1 MKRFAML
8 TFTGLLALML
18 AACAQIS
25 PATAPP
31 QNQTGTM
38 PPQTPVPGEGMIK
51 PGGKIGEMTLEQ
63 GAPTL
68 PYPYLWQFCDNMPDK
83 HEPTT
88 SSSECKVPHM
98 SGVTITLGWLARES
112 KLASN
117 WDAMTYELSIDG
129 DEIDLEAFEPY
140 ESDYST
146 HGENNKS
153 LQWLLNLRN
162 LAPGA
167 HTLQIKQTMETAV
180 DDGMNVY
187 QPGVYEHEVHFTVL
201 EKEVYPELSSSP
213 DSGQHPYTS
222 QKAGLDFLL
231 YLPDDYGSNPQQ
243 EWPLIVYLHGAPL
256 RGATLELLAEEPL
269 PKKLINENDFPFIV
283 LSPLG
288 DGDYEF
294 WSRGAMPEALFKLL
308 EEIKANY
315 SIDAKRIYLTG
326 NDLGG
331 NGVWAIGL
339 RHPDYFAALAPVAGY
354 ATYPFEVPENIC
366 DLKDVP
372 VWAFHGKRDPYVP
385 VEAEQDLVDALNA
398 CGGEA
403 QMTISPD
410 MKNDV
415 PFKVYAEPELYKW
428 FLRQGK

>member
-1 MKRFAML
+1 MKSIAVL
-8 TFTGLLALML
+8 TLLGLMALLL

-38 PPQTPVPGEGMIK
+38 PPQTPVADAGMIK
-51 PGGKIGEMTLEQ
+51 PGGKIGDMTLEQ

-68 PYPYLWQFCDNMPDK
+68 PYPYLWQFCEYLPDN
-83 HEPTT
+83 HEPAQST
-88 SSSECKVPHM
+88 SECKVPRM

-117 WDAMTYELSIDG
+117 WEEMAWELSIDG
-129 DEIDLEAFEPY
+129 EEIDLAAYEPY
-140 ESDYST
+140 ESDYTT

-153 LQWLLNLRN
+153 REWLLNLRN
-162 LAPGA
+162 LTPGA
-167 HTLQIKQTMETAV
+167 HTLHIKQTMETAV
-180 DDGMNVY
+180 DDGMNIY
-187 QPGVYEHEVHFTVL
+187 QPGAYEHEVNFTVQ
-201 EKEVYPELSSSP
+201 EKEAYPALSSSAAT
-213 DSGQHPYTS
+213 GQHPYTS

-231 YLPDDYGSNPQQ
+231 YLPDDYGDDPQQ
-243 EWPLIVYLHGAPL
+243 GWPLIVYLHGAPV
-256 RGATLELLAEEPL
+256 RGATLELLEEEPL
-269 PKKLINENDFPFIV
+269 PKKLKNENGFPFIA

-294 WSRGAMPEALFKLL
+294 WSRGEMPEALFKLL
-308 EEIKANY
+308 DEIKANLPV
-315 SIDAKRIYLTG
+315 DAKRIYLTG
-326 NDLGG
+326 NDMGG
-331 NGVWAIGL
+331 NGVWQLGL
-339 RHPDYFAALAPVAGY
+339 RHPELFAALAPVAGY
-354 ATYPFEVPENIC
+354 ASYPFEVPKNIC

-385 VEAEQDLVDALNA
+385 VEVEQDLVDALNA

-403 QMTISPD
+403 QVTVSSD

-415 PFKVYAEPELYKW
+415 PFKVYADPALYEWLLEQEK
-428 FLRQGK
+428 